1 MKATHRAKS
10 VRKLQRGLY
19 QAAKSERNRKFHSLY
34 DKISRPDVVRQ
45 AWQEVKSNRGAPGI
59 DGESIDAIV
68 ASGEQEFVDE
78 LCAQLREKTYQ
89 PQAVRRVYI
98 PKPRGGDRP
107 LGIPSIADRVAQTAA
122 RLVIEPLFEADFQEC
137 SYGYRP
143 RRGAIECSQ
152 ALREGLYQGVH
163 SVIEVDLKSYFDT
176 VPHDK
181 LMVLLRER
189 IADGS
194 VLRLIWRWLK
204 VGYLDVDGAHRRT
217 DQGVPQGS
225 PLSPLLSNVY
235 LNLLDRVWERRGYPE
250 KLGARLYR
258 YADDMAV
265 LCRGNP
271 RTALS
276 ELAKVIERMGLELH
290 PDKTRIVKV
299 EQGFDFLGYHF
310 VRRRSPTTGRRTF
323 YIFPAK
329 ESQKRIRENIRNFTH
344 RRAPIE
350 PKEMFRRVNDTVRG
364 WTNYYQHTNG
374 SQAFRNLQRFIN
386 LRMRRY
392 LSHRHHQRG
401 PGYRRYPNA
410 MLYQMG
416 LIYIGSGRVRYT
428 TKASPKNDSRTAGFG
443 KTERPV
449 G

>member
-1 MKATHRAKS
+1 M
-10 VRKLQRGLY
+10 
-19 QAAKSERNRKFHSLY
+19 
-34 DKISRPDVVRQ
+34 
-45 AWQEVKSNRGAPGI
+45 
-59 DGESIDAIV
+59 DG
-68 ASGEQEFVDE
+68 
-78 LCAQLREKTYQ
+78 
-89 PQAVRRVYI
+89 
-98 PKPRGGDRP
+98 
-107 LGIPSIADRVAQTAA
+107 
-122 RLVIEPLFEADFQEC
+122 
-137 SYGYRP
+137 
-143 RRGAIECSQ
+143 
-152 ALREGLYQGVH
+152 
-163 SVIEVDLKSYFDT
+163 
-176 VPHDK
+176 
-181 LMVLLRER
+181 
-189 IADGS
+189 
-194 VLRLIWRWLK
+194 
-204 VGYLDVDGAHRRT
+204 
-217 DQGVPQGS
+217 
-225 PLSPLLSNVY
+225 N
-235 LNLLDRVWERRGYPE
+235 
-250 KLGARLYR
+250 
-258 YADDMAV
+258 
-265 LCRGNP
+265 
-271 RTALS
+271 

-329 ESQKRIRENIRNFTH
+329 ESQKRIRANIRNFTH

>member
-1 MKATHRAKS
+1 MLREAYRLAK
-10 VRKLQRGLY
+10 Q
-19 QAAKSERNRKFHSLY
+19 NH
-34 DKISRPDVVRQ
+34 
-45 AWQEVKSNRGAPGI
+45 GAPGV
-59 DGESIDAIV
+59 DGVTFSQIEAQ
-68 ASGEQEFVDE
+68 GEEEF
-78 LCAQLREKTYQ
+78 LKTLSQQLREQSYRPLPCRQ
-89 PQAVRRVYI
+89 VNI
-98 PKPRGGDRP
+98 PKEGGKVRG
-107 LGIPSIADRVAQTAA
+107 LKIPSVVDRVVQTAV
-122 RLVIEPLFEADFQEC
+122 RLVIEAIFEGDFQDC

-143 RRGAIECSQ
+143 NRGAIECSQ
-152 ALREGLYQGVH
+152 AMRESLYQGVH

-194 VLRLIWRWLK
+194 VLRLIWGWLK
-204 VGYLDVDGAHRRT
+204 VGYIDVDGAHRRT
-217 DQGVPQGS
+217 EQGVPQGS

-235 LNLLDRVWERRGYPE
+235 LNLLDRVWERRGYSE

-271 RTALS
+271 RSALS
-276 ELAKVIERMGLELH
+276 ELTKVIERMGLELH
-290 PDKTRIVKV
+290 PDKTQIVKV

-310 VRRRSPTTGRRTF
+310 VRRRSQRTGRRTF
-323 YIFPAK
+323 YIFPAQ
-329 ESQKRIRENIRNFTH
+329 ESQKRIRANIRNFTH

-364 WTNYYQHTNG
+364 WTNYYQHING
-374 SQAFRNLQRFIN
+374 SEAFRTLQRFIN
-386 LRMRRY
+386 LRMRKY
-392 LSHRHHQRG
+392 LSHRHHKRG

-410 MLYQMG
+410 TLYRMG

-428 TKASPKNDSRTAGFG
+428 TKASPMNGSRTAGFG